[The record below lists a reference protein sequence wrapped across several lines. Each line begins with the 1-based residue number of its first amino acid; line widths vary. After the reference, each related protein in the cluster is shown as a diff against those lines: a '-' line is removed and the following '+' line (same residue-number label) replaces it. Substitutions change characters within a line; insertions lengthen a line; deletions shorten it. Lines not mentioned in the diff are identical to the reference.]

1 MLHLHFPDGEM
12 QVQEGSSELSKAIQV
27 EGSRAV
33 VWIQTEWAPKGLYFS
48 PPSILWGTWDC
59 CWAMSKLEF

>member
-33 VWIQTEWAPKGLYFS
+33 V
-48 PPSILWGTWDC
+48 
-59 CWAMSKLEF
+59 